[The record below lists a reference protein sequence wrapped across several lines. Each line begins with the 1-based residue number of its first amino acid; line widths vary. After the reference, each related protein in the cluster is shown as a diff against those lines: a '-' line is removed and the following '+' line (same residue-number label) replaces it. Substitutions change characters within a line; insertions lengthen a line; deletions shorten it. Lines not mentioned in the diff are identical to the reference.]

1 MNKRNQILLI
11 KQFFSTN
18 EETIIINQV
27 NDEIGIF
34 YLNVIK
40 YYADNQ
46 GIKLNIDDKNE
57 NTGNEDDLFGFKI
70 IKIIN
75 TTNTKKLVTMLNT
88 DNKKIIFT
96 DYKNYKNLNSKYD
109 CINGYK
115 FELDLNFFIK
125 DELKINN
132 DELLDFC
139 KNNPT
144 FLNSETSKYLVNKN
158 RYSSDQALVEE
169 RNHILNIRK
178 SIFEI
183 KKNKLDIK
191 NLYLNIKKEEE
202 YKRLSFLI
210 Y

>member
-115 FELDLNFFIK
+115 FELDLNFL
-125 DELKINN
+125 LKMN
-132 DELLDFC
+132 
-139 KNNPT
+139 
-144 FLNSETSKYLVNKN
+144 
-158 RYSSDQALVEE
+158 
-169 RNHILNIRK
+169 
-178 SIFEI
+178 
-183 KKNKLDIK
+183 
-191 NLYLNIKKEEE
+191 
-202 YKRLSFLI
+202 
-210 Y
+210 